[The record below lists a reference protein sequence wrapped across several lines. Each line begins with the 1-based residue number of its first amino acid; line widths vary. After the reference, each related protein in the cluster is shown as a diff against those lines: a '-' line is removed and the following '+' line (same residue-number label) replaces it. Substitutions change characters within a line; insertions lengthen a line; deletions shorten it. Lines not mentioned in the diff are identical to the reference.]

1 MFTFQPITYS
11 ALFKICFSILLLVEI
26 SVMLLCAYVQ
36 GRKPNDLNLNMGWVP
51 SGSRNSSGMAL
62 GFLSGWF
69 KLPKLKCEATMD
81 PLGADESLLKKK
93 YKNKISVQTYLHPS
107 PLRGSQR
114 NILGIFNLT
123 HFLKCT
129 TNITSCGANPRPGNQ
144 TQVTSSRS
152 EIEVP
157 SS

>member
-1 MFTFQPITYS
+1 MGHPVDVNCSCQNLLGS
-11 ALFKICFSILLLVEI
+11 AVIGWNI
-26 SVMLLCAYVQ
+26 SCCALCA

-51 SGSRNSSGMAL
+51 SGSRSSSGMAL

-107 PLRGSQR
+107 CMPTKRLSKKYFGHFQSHTFLTMHNYHHKLWCQSQTR
-114 NILGIFNLT
+114 QSNSVHI
-123 HFLKCT
+123 K
-129 TNITSCGANPRPGNQ
+129 
-144 TQVTSSRS
+144 
-152 EIEVP
+152 
-157 SS
+157 

>member
-1 MFTFQPITYS
+1 MGHPVDVKWGCQNLLGS
-11 ALFKICFSILLLVEI
+11 AVIGWNI
-26 SVMLLCAYVQ
+26 SCCALCA

-51 SGSRNSSGMAL
+51 SGSNNSSGMAL

-81 PLGADESLLKKK
+81 PLGADESLLIKK
-93 YKNKISVQTYLHPS
+93 YKNKISIQTYLHQS

-114 NILGIFNLT
+114 NSLGIFNLI
-123 HFLKCT
+123 HFWQCT
-129 TNITSCGANPRPGNQ
+129 TIITSCGANPRPGNQ
-144 TQVTSSRS
+144 IQFASSRS

-157 SS
+157 LS